1 MTPADTPAKVWTV
14 YLSGLMAASIAAAWM
29 RPYGAGHSF
38 AKAVMVAAVWVV
50 ATIQAGACGVCIAES
65 LLARRPALPEKRL
78 VAGAAATWI
87 LIPPILLCWLRGSG
101 WAAPMSAAAGAAMAF
116 CLWGMASW
124 PSAQPF
130 DVSDAP
136 DEGPRF
142 AALPAPDSGRSQA
155 LVIAVCVELAIVLAN
170 RDAVFLATALTAIAG
185 YMLVWKR
192 LASLNTKTRD
202 DSAGPAAR
210 ASLAFV
216 LSLLI
221 LVPLLLARFVRME
234 GSAETTA
241 QAAARSEAKAEKG
254 DAANPSQDAYR
265 GIILFTVQEKK
276 KELPPLPIQRDL
288 LRTGIAKPLV
298 IPFDGSYWYF
308 QASRQGPGLH
318 PHLAHGDPVAANIY
332 STGWV
337 PLAMQAHQT
346 LAEAVDLRSCG
357 SMQVTVRNGDNR
369 RGQVEMGMLLTD
381 STLPGKPSM
390 YLGIQPLVSTQPNHF
405 VLKINPVNEEVK
417 FAIPGRRTIRKF
429 DDITVFFFPV
439 EQRATLGARVGIQQF
454 ELIPR

>member
-1 MTPADTPAKVWTV
+1 MTPADTLAKVWTV
-14 YLSGLMAASIAAAWM
+14 YLSGLVAATVTAVWM
-29 RPYGAGHSF
+29 RPYETGHSF
-38 AKAVMVAAVWVV
+38 AKATMVAAAWAV
-50 ATIQAGACGVCIAES
+50 ATILAGACGLCIAES
-65 LLARRPALPEKRL
+65 FLAKRPALPPRRL
-78 VAGAAATWI
+78 VAGAAATWV

-101 WAAPMSAAAGAAMAF
+101 WAAAMSAAAGAAMAM
-116 CLWGMASW
+116 CLWRTASR
-124 PSAQPF
+124 PTADPF
-130 DVSDAP
+130 DESDVT
-136 DEGPRF
+136 DEGPTF
-142 AALPAPDSGRSQA
+142 AVLPAPDSGRSQA
-155 LVIAVCVELAIVLAN
+155 LVIAVCVELAIVLSN
-170 RDAVFLATALTAIAG
+170 RGAVFVATALTAIAG
-185 YMLVWKR
+185 YLLVWKR
-192 LASLNTKTRD
+192 LVSLNAKTQDNAAR
-202 DSAGPAAR
+202 PAAR

-241 QAAARSEAKAEKG
+241 QAAARSEADAEKG
-254 DAANPSQDAYR
+254 DASNPSQDAYR

-276 KELPPLPIQRDL
+276 KELPPLPMQRDL

-357 SMQVTVRNGDNR
+357 AMQVTVRNGDNR

-390 YLGIQPLVSTQPNHF
+390 YLGTEPLVSTQPNHF
-405 VLKINPVNEEVK
+405 ALKINPVNEEVK
-417 FAIPGRRTIRKF
+417 FAIPERRTIRKF

-454 ELIPR
+454 ELMPR